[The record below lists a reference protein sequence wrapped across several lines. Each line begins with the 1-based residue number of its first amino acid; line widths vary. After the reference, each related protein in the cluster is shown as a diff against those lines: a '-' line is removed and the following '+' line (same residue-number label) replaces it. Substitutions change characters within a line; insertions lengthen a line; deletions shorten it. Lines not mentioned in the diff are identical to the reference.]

1 MVRSLHDRPTVSMV
15 WIRLLC
21 NIIISIKFT
30 CLVNPSHEVTCTVI
44 LPLKKYVRI
53 ICLTWISIG
62 GPLGSLK
69 PQFLSLKKRSQRIK
83 EWQNLIWTDSGRLKF
98 NEKMAR
104 KFFGCIE
111 LTFSTFFLLEEHL
124 LAIYLSS
131 LSVQT
136 NVSKRSTLITIFK
149 VELMCTSS
157 FVK

>member
-1 MVRSLHDRPTVSMV
+1 MRSLHDRPTVSMV

-98 NEKMAR
+98 TEKMAA
-104 KFFGCIE
+104 KFEKNGAKIFR
-111 LTFSTFFLLEEHL
+111 LHRVDFFDFFPPWRTFAS
-124 LAIYLSS
+124 YLS
-131 LSVQT
+131 
-136 NVSKRSTLITIFK
+136 I
-149 VELMCTSS
+149 
-157 FVK
+157 